1 MKKINLKKRA
11 LNHVKKGLNH
21 LDINHSLEVKNYAK
35 EVRQVLK
42 NEEITEKECYVLL
55 RVKIRKGLSNKWN
68 GSKKWH
74 KECDKLMSL
83 LSKY

>member
-55 RVKIRKGLSNKWN
+55 RVK
-68 GSKKWH
+68 
-74 KECDKLMSL
+74 
-83 LSKY
+83 